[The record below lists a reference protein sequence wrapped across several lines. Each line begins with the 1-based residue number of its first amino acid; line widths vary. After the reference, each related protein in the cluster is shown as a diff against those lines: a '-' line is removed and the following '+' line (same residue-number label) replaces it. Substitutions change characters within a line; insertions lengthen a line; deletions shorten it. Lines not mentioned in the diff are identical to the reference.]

1 MLSSYSDDIYKY
13 RFCVIDEVHE
23 MSDQMIQLIFTI
35 RKYIYAH
42 LKDARCPIF
51 ICMSATIDLPM
62 FKKYFGF
69 QYKIND
75 IGLLRPAPMR
85 YHVDYY
91 YIDDGTLLSQ
101 RVEKSLDLIKKIY
114 KERDIAH

>member
-1 MLSSYSDDIYKY
+1 
-13 RFCVIDEVHE
+13 
-23 MSDQMIQLIFTI
+23 
-35 RKYIYAH
+35 
-42 LKDARCPIF
+42 
-51 ICMSATIDLPM
+51 MSATIDLPT

-85 YHVDYY
+85 YNVDYY